1 MAFSAVKDISFLSM
15 ILVFL
20 TLFIPVALYIF
31 LKIRLI
37 KDLIISAARMAVQLT
52 LMGIYLKY
60 LFIYE
65 NKLINILW
73 LTVMIVVATFQAVKS
88 SQLNRRI
95 FLLPILFSYFIT
107 IYSVTLFFNAFV
119 INVKNIFSAKYL
131 IVIGG
136 MILGNSLRGVII
148 SVSDFYKTV
157 IRERERIFYR
167 IVTFGS
173 LLEALI
179 PYVGKSLELS
189 ISPLIA
195 TMATM
200 GIVSI
205 PGMMTGQILG
215 GASPLVAVKYQMAI
229 VIAIFVSINISVVLS
244 LYLTAQRAFDKSGN
258 IRQNILRQGLV

>member
-1 MAFSAVKDISFLSM
+1 MGSNAVKDISLFSM
-15 ILVFL
+15 IVVFFM
-20 TLFIPVALYIF
+20 LFVPVVLYIY
-31 LKIRLI
+31 LKIKLV
-37 KDLIISAARMAVQLT
+37 KDLVISAIRMAVQLT

-65 NKLINILW
+65 NTLVNILW

-88 SQLNRRI
+88 SQLNKRI
-95 FLLPILFSYFIT
+95 FLLPVLFSYLIT

-119 INVKNIFSAKYL
+119 VNVKNIFSAKYL

-157 IRERERIFYR
+157 VREKERIFYR
-167 IVTFGS
+167 IVTLGS
-173 LLEALI
+173 LFEALI

-189 ISPLIA
+189 INPIIA

-229 VIAIFVSINISVVLS
+229 VIAIFVSINVSVVLC
-244 LYLTAQRAFDKSGN
+244 LFITGQFAFDKSGN
-258 IRQNILRQGLV
+258 IRKDILA